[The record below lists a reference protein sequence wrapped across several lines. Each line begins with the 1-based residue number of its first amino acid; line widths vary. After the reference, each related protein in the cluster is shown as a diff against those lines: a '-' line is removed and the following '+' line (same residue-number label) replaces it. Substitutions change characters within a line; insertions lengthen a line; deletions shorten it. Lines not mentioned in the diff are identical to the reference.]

1 MDNGHL
7 VFDCGPELEPP
18 WKHALCGDASTVSLE
33 PAASPPPPAQG
44 SSRTS
49 GDAWLMGEWAVPS
62 DPQGQTLRFAAG
74 RSVVTRDGRGD
85 TMLGRYELTGD
96 RVTVQLAGPSGQRKL
111 ELGIL
116 DSGGALTLQP
126 LQGGP
131 AYARLDAP

>member
-1 MDNGHL
+1 
-7 VFDCGPELEPP
+7 
-18 WKHALCGDASTVSLE
+18 
-33 PAASPPPPAQG
+33 
-44 SSRTS
+44 
-49 GDAWLMGEWAVPS
+49 MGEWAVPS